1 LPVVETLPPPIAVL
15 LQWMIA
21 TLTAFSLPGLAQAQ
35 AQQGAKVNLSGAY
48 RCEPQPSHGKSEKL
62 KLPKYQTRARLNKPH
77 GQLEKPAFRTKKE
90 PGIRSRFFF
99 ALTAHCALKR
109 LLSRRSQGRRRY
121 ASPLQSHSPHRARRY
136 APIAGQGLSS
146 RQLWSSGV
154 QKASGSTGGG
164 DHAV

>member
-1 LPVVETLPPPIAVL
+1 VL

-77 GQLEKPAFRTKKE
+77 GQLVLLHHKFRRRFCGKRRAQHWHLRRLVAIATAKRRWIVAIE
-90 PGIRSRFFF
+90 LGTWRCGRIGGAAGSITTGNGRFFD
-99 ALTAHCALKR
+99 
-109 LLSRRSQGRRRY
+109 
-121 ASPLQSHSPHRARRY
+121 
-136 APIAGQGLSS
+136 
-146 RQLWSSGV
+146 
-154 QKASGSTGGG
+154 ASGGMWC
-164 DHAV
+164 